1 MTYDFNEMINRKNTD
16 SIKFDFA
23 VERGKPEDLLPLWV
37 ADMDFRAPIEV
48 IEALESRSRHGIF
61 GYTETKADYFETL
74 REWFEKRFGWY
85 IESSWLVKTPGVVFA
100 ISAAVRALTDEGD
113 SVLIQ
118 RPVYYPFSSS
128 ITDNGRNLV
137 NNPLRYSDGKY
148 SIDLDDFERKV
159 REENVKLFIL
169 CNPHNPVGRVWSREE
184 LIGMGDICL
193 RYGVKVVADEIHAD
207 FVHQGYRH
215 EIFADIKPAFRDIAI
230 TCTSPSKTFNLA
242 GLQISNVFISNQD
255 LRRAFIGEIRRTGY
269 SQLNTLGLTACKAAY
284 KYGGTWLDELK
295 SYLKGNIEFA
305 AGYIEEELP
314 GVRLVRTEGTYLLW
328 LDFNDLR
335 LDHDKLEDIIVNKA
349 KLWLD
354 DGTMFGIEGEGFQ
367 RINAACPRATLE
379 AALSRLKSALDANS

>member
-1 MTYDFNEMINRKNTD
+1 MTYYFDEMINRKNTD

-37 ADMDFRAPIEV
+37 ADMDFRAPNEV

-61 GYTETKADYFETL
+61 GYTETKPDYFETL
-74 REWFEKRFGWY
+74 REWFEKRFGWN

-193 RYGVKVVADEIHAD
+193 RYGVKVVSDEIHAD
-207 FVHQGYRH
+207 FVHEGYRH
-215 EIFADIKPAFRDIAI
+215 EVFADIKPEFRDIAI

-242 GLQISNVFISNQD
+242 GLQISNVFISNQE

-314 GVRLVRTEGTYLLW
+314 GVRLVRTEGHL
-328 LDFNDLR
+328 
-335 LDHDKLEDIIVNKA
+335 
-349 KLWLD
+349 
-354 DGTMFGIEGEGFQ
+354 
-367 RINAACPRATLE
+367 
-379 AALSRLKSALDANS
+379 SALAGF